1 MKYYPILLALCQD
14 VDVCPLKENIVIIPG
29 RKKERI
35 LLGKEIDL
43 KKILFGGESEEI
55 EGISKIVNN
64 LFAQVNN
71 HISSSSG
78 RNGYLED
85 IKMSIAKQ
93 IAETYQDV
101 VLFLMTKRVY
111 PECGFVIEEGLIYK
125 IVDDEEFDL
134 KLREANRKIRAS
146 YKSYL
151 ETCERNK

>member
-1 MKYYPILLALCQD
+1 MKYFPILLALCQD
-14 VDVCPLKENIVIIPG
+14 VDVCILKENIVIIPG

-35 LLGKEIDL
+35 LLGRKIDL
-43 KKILFGGESEEI
+43 KNTLLEGESEEI
-55 EGISKIVNN
+55 EGVSKIVNN

-78 RNGYLED
+78 CNGYLED
-85 IKMSIAKQ
+85 IKMSIVKQ

-101 VLFLMTKRVY
+101 VLFLMTRRVY

-125 IVDDEEFDL
+125 VIDDEEFDL